1 MNKAEY
7 IFEKIA
13 VGPAMMPNP
22 GYGINNAIAAKY
34 ITAKSL
40 LEGQRT
46 NPQIAQELKS
56 VNPKWKTE
64 GLILH
69 APKGAI
75 KDAPFMTGPEMARA
89 LKRHELTHYIRHK
102 KGLLPDDLGKLGPKG
117 VATVFREE
125 LAAHRAMVKRVPKT
139 VPLQAKLMAV
149 INGTMASA
157 REIYPQGIVKAI
169 LRKGK

>member
-1 MNKAEY
+1 MDKASH

-22 GYGINNAIAAKY
+22 GYGIHNAIAAKY

-40 LEGQRT
+40 LEGQKT

-75 KDAPFMTGPEMARA
+75 RDMPFMKGPEIERV
-89 LKRHELTHYIRHK
+89 LKRHELVHYMRHK
-102 KGLLPDDLGKLGPKG
+102 RGQLPDDLGKPGIKG

-125 LAAHRAMVKRVPKT
+125 IAAHRASIKRAPKT
-139 VPLQAKLMAV
+139 VPTSAKVMSV
-149 INGTMASA
+149 VKGTMASA
-157 REIYPQGIVKAI
+157 KEIYPQGILKAI